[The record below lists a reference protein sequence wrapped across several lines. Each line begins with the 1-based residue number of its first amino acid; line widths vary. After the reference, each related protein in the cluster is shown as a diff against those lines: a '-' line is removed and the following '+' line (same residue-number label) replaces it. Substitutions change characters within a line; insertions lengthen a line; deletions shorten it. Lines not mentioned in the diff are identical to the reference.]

1 MYGWIRKSAKRWQAL
16 AKRDDIVLSIV
27 SGREVREL
35 RELIDV
41 PGLIYA
47 GNHGLQIVGKHLDF
61 LEPVAAA
68 RRELIDTIAAD
79 LAQKLTYIPGTEVE
93 FKKLSVAVHY
103 RRSKPEDATA
113 VGNAVRRAAEEAG
126 PLVQINSGKMVWE
139 ILPRTGWNK
148 GTATSWIYHRLG
160 LPKALVIYVGDD
172 RTDEDAFQRFRDSV
186 TIRVG
191 DPEETLA
198 NYFLQSPAKCTRSW
212 SGWRAVRSR
221 RPETNGYAT
230 TISEKSAIAENS
242 FNIPASRLRRFVLT
256 AGSWALTI
264 TLSKNRSTAG
274 RSDAIAAKSAV

>member
-1 MYGWIRKSAKRWQAL
+1 MACLPLFESTVQNRIRILEAPHIALFLDFDGTLAPICGRPADVRLEPEVRETLVAL
-16 AKRDDIVLSIV
+16 ARRDDIVLSIV

-47 GNHGLQIVGKHLDF
+47 GNHGLQIVGKHLNF

-79 LAQKLTYIPGTEVE
+79 LVHKLNYIPGTEVE
-93 FKKLSVAVHY
+93 FKELSVAVHY

-113 VGNAVRRAAEEAG
+113 VGNAVRRAAEDAG

-139 ILPRTGWNK
+139 IVPRTGWNK
-148 GTATSWIYHRLG
+148 GTATSWIYNRLG

-191 DPEETLA
+191 DPRETMA
-198 NYFLQSPAKCTRSW
+198 NYFLQSPGEVHEFLQWLES
-212 SGWRAVRSR
+212 SRSR
-221 RPETNGYAT
+221 RP
-230 TISEKSAIAENS
+230 
-242 FNIPASRLRRFVLT
+242 
-256 AGSWALTI
+256 
-264 TLSKNRSTAG
+264 RS
-274 RSDAIAAKSAV
+274 